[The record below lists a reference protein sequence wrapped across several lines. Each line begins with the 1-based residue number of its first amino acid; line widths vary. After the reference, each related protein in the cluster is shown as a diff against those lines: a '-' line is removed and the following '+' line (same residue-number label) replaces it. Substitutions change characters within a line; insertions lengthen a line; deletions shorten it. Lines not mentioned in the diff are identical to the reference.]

1 MNPKRWD
8 PLEDIDTLRRSM
20 NHVFDEF
27 FTTTNNQ
34 RMPHDAST
42 GVAGEWAAAVEVY
55 ETDGDVVVRAEMPNV
70 DSRSVDVTITNE
82 SITIKGQ
89 TRSDEQ
95 RPDRT
100 YHARELRRGT
110 FVRVVPLPAA
120 VKSGEAKA
128 SYKDGVLEVKVP
140 RVERVKPTTVKV
152 QVASGQD
159 R

>member
-8 PLEDIDTLRRSM
+8 PLEDIDSLRRSM

-27 FTTTNNQ
+27 FTTTQ
-34 RMPHDAST
+34 RTPRDVST
-42 GVAGEWAAAVEVY
+42 GAPGEWAAAVEVY
-55 ETDGDVVVRAEMPNV
+55 ETDLDVVIRAEMPNV
-70 DSRSVDVTITNE
+70 DTRNVDVTITND

-89 TRSDEQ
+89 TKIEEQ

-110 FVRVVPLPAA
+110 FVRVVPLPAP

-140 RVERVKPTTVKV
+140 RLERVRPTSVKV
-152 QVASGQD
+152 QVASGSD